1 MLRGERDQA
10 RHVVPAGTVSDRDRY
25 DVIVVGAGIIG
36 LSIAWRAAQTG
47 CQVLVCDPDPG
58 RGASWAAGG
67 MLAPVAEAG
76 FGEAALTMLALQA
89 ARAWPQF
96 AADLEG
102 ATGRPLHYTTA
113 GTLLVAGDPSD
124 REALDRTL
132 AYHVSLELAAERLT
146 TRQARLMEPLVSPS
160 ISGGIMVP
168 GDHHVDN
175 RRVVESLIHA
185 ASDAGVIFLA
195 EEVAA
200 VTHDAGPTSGV
211 RLADG
216 RQFGSDAVVV
226 AAGSRSGQIDGV
238 AEADQPP
245 VRPVRGVTLRL
256 QADGAPQ
263 LTRTVRA
270 LVHGRSCYFVPRPDG
285 GLVVGATVE
294 ERGFD
299 LAVPLGGL
307 GDLIADA
314 RRVIPAIDE
323 YALVEVAP
331 GLRPG
336 TPDNGPIVGPTHTP
350 GLLLAT
356 GHYRNGVLMAPL
368 TADDVVTTLV
378 GGIAADGPFANF
390 RPGRFQSGDP
400 GESKPHKAVG

>member
-1 MLRGERDQA
+1 
-10 RHVVPAGTVSDRDRY
+10 
-25 DVIVVGAGIIG
+25 
-36 LSIAWRAAQTG
+36 
-47 CQVLVCDPDPG
+47 
-58 RGASWAAGG
+58 

-89 ARAWPQF
+89 AKAWPRF

-102 ATGRPLHYTTA
+102 ATGRPLHYTTE

-132 AYHVSLELAAERLT
+132 AYHVSLDLAAERLT
-146 TRQARLMEPLVSPS
+146 TRQARLVEPLLAPS

-185 ASDAGVIFLA
+185 ASDAGVTFLT

-200 VTHDAGPTSGV
+200 VTHDAGQASGV
-211 RLADG
+211 HLADG
-216 RQFGSDAVVV
+216 RQLSSDAVVV
-226 AAGSRSGQIDGV
+226 AAGSRSGQVDGIP
-238 AEADQPP
+238 EADQPP
-245 VRPVRGVTLRL
+245 VRPVRGMTLRL

-270 LVHGRSCYFVPRPDG
+270 LVHGRNCYFVPRPDG

-323 YALVEVAP
+323 YTLAEVAP

-336 TPDNGPIVGPTHTP
+336 TPDNGPIVGPTVTP
-350 GLLLAT
+350 GLILAT

-368 TADDVVTTLV
+368 TADDVVATLM
-378 GGIAADGPFANF
+378 GEIDADGPFANF
-390 RPGRFQSGDP
+390 RPGRFQPSQPVHSSLAQSSSATPTVDP
-400 GESKPHKAVG
+400 GEPNPHKVAQ